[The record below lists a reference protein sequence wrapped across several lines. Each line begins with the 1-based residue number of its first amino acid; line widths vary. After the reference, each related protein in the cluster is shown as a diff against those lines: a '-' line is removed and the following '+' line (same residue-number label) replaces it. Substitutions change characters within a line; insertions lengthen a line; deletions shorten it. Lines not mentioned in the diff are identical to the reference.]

1 MSETFT
7 LYVVDEDLLPTE
19 LVGNDDE
26 EMYEQLVSA
35 VGENGTLETTVEM
48 TEDDFVDA
56 LESIDK
62 LIDGNR
68 LLPNNAM
75 NHSPHELL
83 GNNSDCPYF
92 GYFSPAQVQELLF
105 LFESLSDEQI
115 DIIESVETHSQV
127 FSAFRSA
134 AESALDFEHA
144 LAIVHT

>member
-1 MSETFT
+1 MSETFS
-7 LYVVDEDLLPTE
+7 LYVVDEELLPTE
-19 LVGNDDE
+19 LIGDTDE
-26 EMYEQLVSA
+26 EMYEQLVTA
-35 VGENGTLETTVEM
+35 VESNGIVESIIEM

-62 LIDGNR
+62 LVEGNR

-83 GNNSDCPYF
+83 GTNSDCPYF

-127 FSAFRSA
+127 FEAFRMA
-134 AESALDFEHA
+134 VEIALDHEHA
-144 LAIVHT
+144 LAILHS